1 MLNLPLI
8 FSMELHVSPWWIA
21 LDLGCVRYDSTI
33 VIVRYYSVTASGRV
47 GNGAIAPEAR
57 YCAILWRGEHRIER
71 RHLTGTAWKR
81 LDVEV
86 ASASSSVD
94 PDSEVWRS
102 LAPQDAGAEIIATS
116 MVDITA
122 APLRV
127 AAAIDAQ
134 LRDEQR

>member
-1 MLNLPLI
+1 M
-8 FSMELHVSPWWIA
+8 
-21 LDLGCVRYDSTI
+21 
-33 VIVRYYSVTASGRV
+33 IVRYYTISASGRV

-57 YCAILWRGEHRIER
+57 YCAILWRDEHRIER
-71 RHLTGTAWKR
+71 RHLTGGAWKR

-86 ASASSSVD
+86 TFASSSVE

-102 LAPQDAGAEIIATS
+102 LAPQDAGAEIMATS
-116 MVDITA
+116 MADITA